1 MIQPHASES
10 ASQLPAS
17 TPRVKKSVGMI
28 VLLSYLTLSHTFGLV
43 LGVVGWAD
51 WSDHGSRFDDME
63 LRAMVFTTFASV
75 IALIALGGAWATQL
89 WGPRVYVAVVG
100 LSLLIGLVITEGAG
114 FSPLSLIG
122 VGIAVGLWLN
132 AESNW

>member
-10 ASQLPAS
+10 ASERSAS
-17 TPRVKKSVGMI
+17 TPGVKKSVGMI
-28 VLLSYLTLSHTFGLV
+28 VLLSYLTLSNTFALV
-43 LGVVGWAD
+43 LGIIGWAD

-89 WGPRVYVAVVG
+89 WGPRVYVAVAG

-114 FSPLSLIG
+114 FSALSLIG
-122 VGIAVGLWLN
+122 VAIAVGLWLN
-132 AESNW
+132 AEANW